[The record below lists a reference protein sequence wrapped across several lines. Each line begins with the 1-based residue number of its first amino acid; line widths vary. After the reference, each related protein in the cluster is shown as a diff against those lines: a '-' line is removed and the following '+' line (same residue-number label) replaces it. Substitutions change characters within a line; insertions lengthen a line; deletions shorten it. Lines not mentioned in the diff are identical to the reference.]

1 MKQQWIGKL
10 AVITGASGGIGENI
24 ARHLA
29 ARGVKV
35 ILIARRL
42 ERLQLIADE
51 IYQSGGQA
59 YVYQCD
65 LTSSSERESLFR
77 RILSD
82 LGTPDIL
89 INNAG
94 MGWYGFF
101 SEMPWSVASDL
112 LELNISSVTHLTSL
126 FLPRMLALP
135 QARII
140 NIGSV
145 AGKLPEQGI
154 ALYSASKAYLDA
166 FTKSLYR
173 ELRGT
178 HVTVSVVRAGPVKT
192 DFFNRAVEL
201 PSGGNVPGEIFSIR
215 PERVTSSVWRLIQHP
230 ARYVYVPF
238 YLFFSPLLET
248 IFSWALDLVGPIL
261 LRRSKKKICHI
272 VALPSQDIKAEL

>member
-1 MKQQWIGKL
+1 MKQQWTGKL
-10 AVITGASGGIGENI
+10 AIITGASSGIGENI

-29 ARGVKV
+29 DRGLQVV
-35 ILIARRL
+35 LIARRL
-42 ERLQLIADE
+42 ERLQLIAGE
-51 IYQSGGQA
+51 IQKSGGKA
-59 YVYQCD
+59 YVYRCD

-77 RILSD
+77 CILTD

-101 SEMPWSVASDL
+101 SEMPWSVAYDL
-112 LELNISSVTHLTSL
+112 LELNINSLTHLTSL
-126 FLPRMLALP
+126 FLPRMLYLP

-173 ELRGT
+173 ELRVT
-178 HVTVSVVRAGPVKT
+178 HVTVSVLRAGPVKT

-215 PERVTSSVWRLIQHP
+215 PERVTQCIWHLIQHP
-230 ARYVYVPF
+230 ARYAYVPF

-248 IFSWALDLVGPIL
+248 LFSWVLDLVGPIL
-261 LRRSKKKICHI
+261 LRRSKKKIHQTI
-272 VALPSQDIKAEL
+272 TLPSQDIKAEL